1 MMRARTSG
9 VPSES
14 RDHRELL
21 APVYLRGVFLG
32 DTFAREVGDR
42 FGGGSQHLSRCGGGG
57 HKRSGRAATLRIY
70 EDVDAVER
78 FLIVSHNC
86 ILLCQNK
93 GGWKGKYSHQ
103 HTRQT
108 FCKALTRRPVQ
119 VEDSSLKAALRE

>member
-42 FGGGSQHLSRCGGGG
+42 FGGGHRGFFGGGFVFRIRITG
-57 HKRSGRAATLRIY
+57 RRITGRSS
-70 EDVDAVER
+70 
-78 FLIVSHNC
+78 F
-86 ILLCQNK
+86 
-93 GGWKGKYSHQ
+93 
-103 HTRQT
+103 
-108 FCKALTRRPVQ
+108 F
-119 VEDSSLKAALRE
+119 SLKPY

>member
-42 FGGGSQHLSRCGGGG
+42 FGGGSQHLSRCGGGATN
-57 HKRSGRAATLRIY
+57 AAAEQLRY
-70 EDVDAVER
+70 E
-78 FLIVSHNC
+78 ST
-86 ILLCQNK
+86 K
-93 GGWKGKYSHQ
+93 
-103 HTRQT
+103 T
-108 FCKALTRRPVQ
+108 
-119 VEDSSLKAALRE
+119 